1 MHAYP
6 STKAFH
12 APCYSARVSQDEIT
26 KAVLS
31 REEIIRYLEGGG
43 SQTPDQ
49 AYAEIHV
56 YLQELCMIQRYKMYS
71 ALQHPLYP
79 ILRKIKRVPE
89 GIEVVR
95 AATKT
100 GHVFY
105 ASNHKSH
112 TDYLV
117 EPLVLDDNGIRP
129 PVIAAGIN
137 LFGGALGLIHKHVT
151 GAIPIRR
158 ETKDPAYLV
167 TLKAYVA
174 ELLHR
179 TDLFLYLEGGRSY
192 SGELKP
198 FKTLLLRA
206 AVQTNRSDLVII
218 PTAIAY
224 DLVLED
230 FILSRQ
236 RIKRTQRPFARE
248 VAEMVRYAVGYQS
261 RAIVS
266 FGKPI
271 TMEAYDPDARRDMV
285 RLQRRVR
292 DAVGTLY
299 KIVPTALVANCLR
312 PSIERT
318 ELEDRIDQLIEIL
331 QSSKANLD
339 VTSGRTAVD
348 AAIEPLETRGIVV
361 TDGSRY
367 RVRERAVLRYYAR
380 TIDHLL
386 KRRGESP
393 HTH

>member
-1 MHAYP
+1 MP
-6 STKAFH
+6 
-12 APCYSARVSQDEIT
+12 QDEIT
-26 KAVLS
+26 EAVLS
-31 REEIIRYLEGGG
+31 REEVIRYLEGGS
-43 SQTPDQ
+43 SQTQDR
-49 AYAEIHV
+49 ARAAIHG
-56 YLQELCMIQRYKMYS
+56 YLQELRTTQRYKMYR

-79 ILRKIKRVPE
+79 ILRKIKRVQE
-89 GIEVVR
+89 GIDVVR
-95 AATKT
+95 AATKN
-100 GHVFY
+100 GHVIY

-174 ELLHR
+174 ELLRR
-179 TDLFLYLEGGRSY
+179 TDLFLFLEGGRSY

-206 AVQTNRSDLVII
+206 AVQTNQSDLVII

-236 RIKRTQRPFARE
+236 KVKRTQRPFGRE
-248 VAEMVRYAVGYQS
+248 VAEMIRYAVGYQS

-266 FGKPI
+266 FGQPI
-271 TMEAYDPDARRDMV
+271 AMGDYDPDARRDMV

-292 DAVGTLY
+292 EAVGRLY
-299 KIVPTALVANCLR
+299 KVLPTALVAASLR
-312 PSIERT
+312 PSMERT
-318 ELEDRIDQLIEIL
+318 ELEDRVDQLI
-331 QSSKANLD
+331 
-339 VTSGRTAVD
+339 
-348 AAIEPLETRGIVV
+348 
-361 TDGSRY
+361 
-367 RVRERAVLRYYAR
+367 
-380 TIDHLL
+380 
-386 KRRGESP
+386 
-393 HTH
+393 

>member
-1 MHAYP
+1 M
-6 STKAFH
+6 T
-12 APCYSARVSQDEIT
+12 QDEIT
-26 KAVLS
+26 EAVLS
-31 REEIIRYLEGGG
+31 REEVVQYLQGGG
-43 SQTPDQ
+43 GQSPDQ
-49 AYAEIHV
+49 AHAAIHG
-56 YLQELCMIQRYKMYS
+56 YLEELRTTQRYKMYR

-79 ILRKIKRVPE
+79 ILRKIERVQE
-89 GIEVVR
+89 GIDIVR
-95 AATKT
+95 AATKK
-100 GHVFY
+100 GRVIY

-129 PVIAAGIN
+129 PVMAAGIN
-137 LFGGALGLIHKHVT
+137 LFGGALGLIHRHVT

-174 ELLHR
+174 ELLRR

-198 FKTLLLRA
+198 FKTGLLHA
-206 AVQTNRSDLVII
+206 AVQARRSDVVII
-218 PTAIAY
+218 PTAISY

-236 RIKRTQRPFARE
+236 RVKRTQRPFRRE

-261 RAIVS
+261 RGFVS
-266 FGKPI
+266 FGQPI
-271 TMEAYDPDARRDMV
+271 EIGDYDPNAGRDMV

-292 DAVGTLY
+292 EAIGRLY
-299 KIVPTALVANCLR
+299 KVVPTALLAASIR
-312 PSIERT
+312 PSMNRT
-318 ELEDRIDQLIEIL
+318 ELEERIDQLIEIL
-331 QSSKANLD
+331 QAAKANLD
-339 VTSGRTAVD
+339 VTTGR
-348 AAIEPLETRGIVV
+348 AAIEAATEPLVTRGIIVV
-361 TDGSRY
+361 VGQRY

-380 TIDHLL
+380 TIDHHL
-386 KRRGESP
+386 KHRGGSA